1 MADATSSTRSEACRV
16 ARAPAADAA
25 PACGDGPVLRV
36 RQLRKA
42 FMPRL
47 STGQSLAALLGR
59 YASPSAAA
67 KTVLHDITFDL
78 WAGQALALIGRNG
91 SGKSTLLKIINGS
104 LLPDAGTIECRGRI
118 SALIELGAGFDP
130 QASGRQNMAMQGALW
145 GLSRQELADSVQRII
160 DFSELGPA
168 IDEPVAHYSS
178 GMLLRLAFS
187 IAIAAR
193 ADLLI
198 VDEALAVGD
207 VRFQQKCIAAVQAH
221 LQRGGALLFVSH
233 DLNSVKQLCDRA
245 LVIEDGHIIASGP
258 PAQACQI
265 YLQRL
270 FADGAAG
277 AAASAGSADADAS
290 WLQVESITLNGE
302 SCRELTVVAGTTL
315 DLCVTLRALR
325 PSDHLCLGVMLHDA
339 RGLDIFGTNTALHR
353 QPLRFAHAGKRLRI
367 RWIIDLHLGAGP
379 YTLTL
384 GIHDQHDFTRDV
396 AYWAFDAIVLHVI
409 DAEAHS
415 VGVCRLP
422 CRVQLEPLD
431 ATDTL
436 RHDALQ
442 PEAPVSPP
450 C

>member
-1 MADATSSTRSEACRV
+1 
-16 ARAPAADAA
+16 
-25 PACGDGPVLRV
+25 LRV

-67 KTVLHDITFDL
+67 KTVLQDITFDL

-258 PAQACQI
+258 PGPGLPNLSAAALCRRRSRRGSLGGQCRRRCV
-265 YLQRL
+265 L
-270 FADGAAG
+270 AAG
-277 AAASAGSADADAS
+277 RKHHPQ
-290 WLQVESITLNGE
+290 WRVLPRT
-302 SCRELTVVAGTTL
+302 
-315 DLCVTLRALR
+315 
-325 PSDHLCLGVMLHDA
+325 H
-339 RGLDIFGTNTALHR
+339 RGGRYPRSTCA
-353 QPLRFAHAGKRLRI
+353 
-367 RWIIDLHLGAGP
+367 
-379 YTLTL
+379 
-384 GIHDQHDFTRDV
+384 
-396 AYWAFDAIVLHVI
+396 
-409 DAEAHS
+409 
-415 VGVCRLP
+415 
-422 CRVQLEPLD
+422 
-431 ATDTL
+431 
-436 RHDALQ
+436 
-442 PEAPVSPP
+442 
-450 C
+450 